1 MSDEMHTETRTLEE
15 RIADA
20 LKEMAHR
27 SDLQEGKILELLDR
41 DEAKQKRITELE
53 GQIRTLTLQQVTVQ
67 ATSARPPPEPK
78 IADPEYFSGSR
89 PLLIPFL
96 SQCQLKFN
104 GQPSKFPNEASKVLY
119 AGSYLRGPAFTWFQ
133 PLLLAANKEPP
144 QIVPEFQS
152 FKAFSKSISAVYG
165 DPDLEASAER
175 RLNVLSQTSS
185 VARYNA
191 EFQQLSQYVEWND
204 ASLKNRFYLGL
215 NDTIKDWLANEPAP
229 KNLKDLVDKAT
240 RYDSRRHER
249 LLEKRASSSHSAG
262 PQNTSSQHTSPRTP
276 PPAPPLQ
283 DHGVG
288 TTSTGTGGLK
298 IPPTSPD
305 GTVPME
311 LGARHITAAERDRRR
326 VNKLCF
332 YCGEPGHSVFTCP
345 TKPGA
350 SPNAKRFAE
359 FSFEDIEISSFPPTG
374 KEHTQEPNG
383 GRS

>member
-1 MSDEMHTETRTLEE
+1 MSDEMHTDNRTFEE
-15 RIADA
+15 RLGDV
-20 LKEMAHR
+20 LKELER
-27 SDLQEGKILELLDR
+27 RNDLQEGKILELLDR
-41 DEAKQKRITELE
+41 DEAKQKQISDLE
-53 GQIRTLTLQQVTVQ
+53 CQIRTLTLQQVTIQ
-67 ATSARPPPEPK
+67 ATANAKPPPEPK
-78 IADPEYFSGSR
+78 IADPEYFSDSR

-152 FKAFSKSISAVYG
+152 FKTFSKSISAVYG
-165 DPDLEASAER
+165 DPDIEASAER
-175 RLNVLSQTSS
+175 PLNVLEQPTSF

-191 EFQQLSQYVEWND
+191 EFQQLSQYVECND

-229 KNLKDLVDKAT
+229 KTLKDLVDKAT
-240 RYDSRRHER
+240 RYDSRKHER
-249 LLEKRASSSHSAG
+249 FLEKKASLSHSSG
-262 PQNTSSQHTSPRTP
+262 PQNTSSARAP
-276 PPAPPLQ
+276 PPPTPLPQ
-283 DHGVG
+283 DHG
-288 TTSTGTGGLK
+288 TTPTGTGGLK

-311 LGARHITAAERDRRR
+311 LGARHITTAERDRRR
-326 VNKLCF
+326 ANKLCF
-332 YCGEPGHSVFTCP
+332 YCGESGHSVFTCP
-345 TKPGA
+345 KKPTGA
-350 SPNAKRFAE
+350 NTKRFAE
-359 FSFEDIEISSFPPTG
+359 FSFEDIEFSSFPPRAE
-374 KEHTQEPNG
+374 KEGTQEQSG

>member
-1 MSDEMHTETRTLEE
+1 MGDEMHTDNRTFEE
-15 RIADA
+15 RLGDV
-20 LKEMAHR
+20 LKDIQQR
-27 SDLQEGKILELLDR
+27 SDLQEGKILELLAR
-41 DEAKQKRITELE
+41 DETKQKRISELE
-53 GQIRTLTLQQVTVQ
+53 GQIHTLTLQQVTIQ
-67 ATSARPPPEPK
+67 AANTKPPPEPK

-89 PLLIPFL
+89 PLLIPYL

-104 GQPSKFPNEASKVLY
+104 GQPSKFPDEASKVLY

-152 FKAFSKSISAVYG
+152 FKTFSKSISAVYG

-185 VARYNA
+185 VAQYNA

-204 ASLKNRFYLGL
+204 ASLKNRFYHGL

-229 KNLKDLVDKAT
+229 KTLKDLVDKAT

-249 LLEKRASSSHSAG
+249 LLEKKASPSHSAG
-262 PQNTSSQHTSPRTP
+262 PQSTSSRAPPSAP
-276 PPAPPLQ
+276 PPQ
-283 DHGVG
+283 DYR
-288 TTSTGTGGLK
+288 TASTGTGGLK

-326 VNKLCF
+326 ANKLCF
-332 YCGEPGHSVFTCP
+332 YCGDSEHSVFACLK
-345 TKPGA
+345 KPAGT
-350 SPNAKRFAE
+350 NTKRFAE
-359 FSFEDIEISSFPPTG
+359 FSFEDIEFSSFPPAE
-374 KEHTQEPNG
+374 KDHAQEQNG